1 MDFAIYVRSSINS
14 GWWWVYLARISG
26 SSENVVS
33 KVLNCR
39 ILSFRMLHNFPC
51 SLPNNLLAR
60 FGMNSHLLLISLAG
74 WPEFRPKKAQKG
86 LGKKL
91 AEFYQKWQKR
101 NNRKF
106 SKEVLYFTVTT
117 NTQRRKQY
125 SLFHFELW
133 LRLNFALRCE
143 IGQTFPKI
151 GRIFFNVL
159 GEKQF

>member
-1 MDFAIYVRSSINS
+1 MDFAIYVRYSINS

-51 SLPNNLLAR
+51 SLPNKLLAR

-86 LGKKL
+86 PGKKL

-101 NNRKF
+101 NDRN
-106 SKEVLYFTVTT
+106 S
-117 NTQRRKQY
+117 
-125 SLFHFELW
+125 SLFYSNDKHTKTKTIFNFSFRIVASVELCIDVW
-133 LRLNFALRCE
+133 NWPNFSE
-143 IGQTFPKI
+143 NWPN
-151 GRIFFNVL
+151 FF
-159 GEKQF
+159 